1 MNREVEVG
9 EKKYRIT
16 IGYGAYQRVS
26 ALNVFLRAM
35 NPDFEQEIEANE
47 DESQGDIERATEV
60 ATAALRSEELIT
72 KDEEVELQ
80 SLADLGGGL
89 NLIDLLGAEQKLQ
102 EKIHESK
109 VRILEIA
116 VRDASSN
123 EFLNRDYVEYDLS
136 PAHGEELFAM
146 VMETFELIEDE
157 IKDVN
162 RKKKS

>member
-1 MNREVEVG
+1 VNREVEVG
-9 EKKYRIT
+9 EKTYRIS
-16 IGYGAYQRVS
+16 IGFGAYQRIS

-35 NPDFEQEIEANE
+35 NPDFEQEIDTAEA
-47 DESQGDIERATEV
+47 SQGDIEKATEV

-72 KDEEVELQ
+72 KEEEAELQ
-80 SLADLGGGL
+80 TLADLGGGL
-89 NLIDLLGAEQKLQ
+89 DLIDLLGAEQKLQ

-123 EFLNRDYVEYDLS
+123 EFLSRDYVEYDLS
-136 PAHGEELFAM
+136 PAHGEELFAT
-146 VMETFELIEDE
+146 VMETFELIESE
-157 IKDVN
+157 IKDVK